1 MATDD
6 HLSRLERLT
15 RLREAGA
22 LSAEEFDREKA
33 QLLQWHEATVT
44 TASSPEDPENKAM
57 PAQDGEGRAPGK
69 RRWPFAALA
78 GLTLLGGSGWALAHR
93 GGATSSVAMA
103 DAAPGVA
110 RKASATQSPPTAK
123 PAPSAIRS
131 LPEEKQMDLA
141 FDAVFELGER
151 EMRVTEDA
159 VYTYAKGKLVWA
171 SFGPVLIVEGN
182 GEPYPAGLGTL
193 GIFYLR
199 EMHGAKFAETGRWPD
214 AVTGSI
220 MGNPPQWKIRRDI
233 LDGLVIESTAGG
245 VWQGYVC
252 DAKTLTELTP
262 TGPRSLVTFDSHYDS
277 SGATEDGGQT
287 YDGTIVNV
295 VRNRSF
301 DVRFDGSRLITQHF
315 VRKGTHY
322 VSLPAADGEESKS
335 AIPTC

>member
-33 QLLQWHEATVT
+33 RLLQWHEATT
-44 TASSPEDPENKAM
+44 ATASAPEDKAT
-57 PAQDGEGRAPGK
+57 PTEDGGERAPGTQ
-69 RRWPFAALA
+69 RWPFAALA

-93 GGATSSVAMA
+93 GGITTSSLVMA
-103 DAAPGVA
+103 DAGPGVA
-110 RKASATQSPPTAK
+110 RKAPATQSPPTPK
-123 PAPSAIRS
+123 PAPSAIRG
-131 LPEEKQMDLA
+131 LPEEKQVDLA
-141 FDAVFELGER
+141 FDAVFGLGER
-151 EMRVTEDA
+151 EMRVAEDA

-182 GEPYPAGLGTL
+182 GETYPAGLGTL

-199 EMHGAKFAETGRWPD
+199 EMPGAKFAETGRWPD

-220 MGNPPQWKIRRDI
+220 MGNPPQWKIRHDI

-245 VWQGYVC
+245 VGQGYAC
-252 DAKTLTELTP
+252 DTKTLIELTS
-262 TGPRSLVTFDSHYDS
+262 TGPKPLVTFDSYYDS
-277 SGATEDGGQT
+277 SGATEEGGQT

-301 DVRFDGSRLITQHF
+301 DVRFDGSRLITEHF
-315 VRKGTHY
+315 VRKGAHY
-322 VSLPAADGEESKS
+322 VRMPAANGEESES

>member
-1 MATDD
+1 MVTDD
-6 HLSRLERLT
+6 LLSRLERLA

-22 LSAEEFDREKA
+22 LSPEEFEQEKMR
-33 QLLQWHEATVT
+33 LMGVLDNGPTI
-44 TASSPEDPENKAM
+44 ASGPEDNA
-57 PAQDGEGRAPGK
+57 ASARSGEGRK
-69 RRWPFAALA
+69 RRWPLVALA
-78 GLTLLGGSGWALAHR
+78 GLALLGGSGWALAHR
-93 GGATSSVAMA
+93 DGRPSSSASGA
-103 DAAPGVA
+103 DEAPGPA
-110 RKASATQSPPTAK
+110 RNAPAANPPPIAR
-123 PAPSAIRS
+123 PAPSAIRG
-131 LPEEKQMDLA
+131 LPEKEQMDLA
-141 FDAVFELGER
+141 FDAVFGPGER
-151 EMRVTEDA
+151 AIRVAEDA

-199 EMHGAKFAETGRWPD
+199 EMPGAKFAETGRWPD

-245 VWQGYVC
+245 VWQGYAC

-262 TGPRSLVTFDSHYDS
+262 TGPKPLVTFDSHYDS
-277 SGATEDGGQT
+277 SGAAEEGRQT

-295 VRNRSF
+295 VRDRSF

-322 VSLPAADGEESKS
+322 VRMPAADGEESES